1 MRSLLILLL
10 SLSLSFAQ
18 LKVVAVYPWIG
29 ELVKEIGKDK
39 VRLHVIAKPT
49 EDFHFVVPRP
59 SHIAKLRDAD
69 LLIINGAS
77 LEIGFSWLFLPKS
90 FFVPMYRARLTTL
103 AEEPRH
109 AGQCPQPQ
117 DNI

>member
-39 VRLHVIAKPT
+39 VRLHVIAKG
-49 EDFHFVVPRP
+49 P
-59 SHIAKLRDAD
+59 SKD
-69 LLIINGAS
+69 
-77 LEIGFSWLFLPKS
+77 
-90 FFVPMYRARLTTL
+90 
-103 AEEPRH
+103 
-109 AGQCPQPQ
+109 
-117 DNI
+117 